1 MYAAGSLSARTK
13 NNKKYKKKNKMT
25 YSSSMSHGR
34 SRFAKVNQN
43 TTSFSTTSKK
53 QIGPISN
60 TVVLIVLACLLGLF
74 YLTQVTKTNS
84 FGYQIDE
91 LNTRQSDLAKQ
102 HDELQVS
109 SARLKSLN
117 RVSQSDAASALVS
130 SSPSATIS
138 N

>member
-1 MYAAGSLSARTK
+1 
-13 NNKKYKKKNKMT
+13 MT
-25 YSSSMSHGR
+25 YSSQVGHGR

-43 TTSFSTTSKK
+43 TTTFHSQSKAK
-53 QIGPISN
+53 LGPVSN
-60 TVVLIVLACLLGLF
+60 TIVLTLLICLLGMF
-74 YLTQVTKTNS
+74 YLTQVSKTNTL
-84 FGYQIDE
+84 GYSIDD
-91 LNTRQSDLAKQ
+91 LNTKQSELTKQ